1 MTNAASLAGMSSA
14 DDFDTLDMQLAGALQ
29 VNGRASWGLI
39 SKALDVPER
48 TVARRGQRLLD
59 SGAVR
64 VSTYLDTTIIGRAQ
78 PVIIHV
84 ETKPG
89 QAMQV
94 AHVLAARPDASSV
107 SVLESGAE
115 IVCEL
120 VPRTFADSTKL
131 LRDELPAI
139 DGIVSLQ
146 VGTIL
151 KLFRSGYDWAAIP
164 LPEEVVAQLRPTSSS
179 KVLKPLQFT
188 DDDDALIRALAADG
202 RATVVQ
208 LADTLGVSTPTV
220 KRRLDALFDNGAMH
234 VRTEIAS
241 ALHGLRVEALSWLH
255 VAPDRIEE
263 VGQALAQNPS
273 VRFCASCT
281 GASQMLVDCLV
292 EDEAALYRFLTEDV
306 AALGVESSIRMSVVL
321 IPVRRGPMT
330 LA

>member
-1 MTNAASLAGMSSA
+1 MSSTE
-14 DDFDTLDMQLAGALQ
+14 DFDTLDTQLAAALQ

-39 SKALDVPER
+39 AKALDVPER

-64 VSTYLDTTIIGRAQ
+64 VSTYLDTSIIGRAQ
-78 PVIIHV
+78 PLIIHLD
-84 ETKPG
+84 TKPG

-94 AHVLAARPDASSV
+94 ARILAARADASSV
-107 SVLESGAE
+107 SVLESSAE

-120 VPRTFADSTKL
+120 VPRTFEDSARL
-131 LRDELPAI
+131 LIDELPAI
-139 DGIVSLQ
+139 DGIVSLR
-146 VGTIL
+146 VGTVL

-164 LPEEVVAQLRPTSSS
+164 LPEDVVAQLRREPSGA
-179 KVLKPLQFT
+179 KPKPMQFT
-188 DDDDALIRALAADG
+188 DDDDALVQALAVDG
-202 RATVVQ
+202 RASVVQ
-208 LADTLGVSTPTV
+208 LAESLGVSTPTV
-220 KRRLDALFDNGAMH
+220 RRRLDALFDFGAMH
-234 VRTEIAS
+234 VRTEIIT
-241 ALHGLRVEALSWLH
+241 ALHGLRVEALSWLQ

-263 VGQALAQNPS
+263 VGQALARNPS

-292 EDEAALYRFLTEDV
+292 EDEQALYRFLTEDV

-321 IPVRRGPMT
+321 TPVRRGPMT

>member
-1 MTNAASLAGMSSA
+1 MSSA
-14 DDFDTLDMQLAGALQ
+14 ADFDVLDTQLAAALQ

-39 SKALDVPER
+39 AKALDTPER

-59 SGAVR
+59 SGLVR
-64 VSTYLDTTIIGRAQ
+64 VSTYLDTSILGRAQ
-78 PVIIHV
+78 PVIIHI

-89 QAMQV
+89 KAMEV
-94 AHVLAARPDASSV
+94 ANVLALRADASSV

-120 VPRTFADSTKL
+120 VPRTFADSTTL

-139 DGIVSLQ
+139 EGIVSLQ
-146 VGTIL
+146 VSTVL
-151 KLFRSGYDWAAIP
+151 KLFRSGYDWGAIP
-164 LPEEVVAQLRPTSSS
+164 LPDRVVEMLRPDFSTKKS
-179 KVLKPLQFT
+179 KSQQFT
-188 DDDDALIRALAADG
+188 DDDDALVKALAVDG

-208 LADTLGVSTPTV
+208 LAETLGVSTPTV
-220 KRRLDALFDNGAMH
+220 RRRLDALFDVGAMH
-234 VRTEIAS
+234 VRTEIAP
-241 ALHGLRVEALSWLH
+241 ALHGLRVEALSWLR
-255 VAPDRIEE
+255 VAPNRIEE
-263 VGQALAQNPS
+263 VGQALARNPS

-321 IPVRRGPMT
+321 VPVRRGPMT